1 MLIKRHI
8 PNLITTLNLICGVF
22 SIVFSVQFLFI
33 DAFLLIIVA
42 AVLDFFDGL
51 SARLLK
57 VSNPV
62 GKELDS
68 LADVVTFGVAPF
80 FVLLYYVLQQSGAE
94 NALSLIQEFPLLI
107 LLILIPAL
115 SAIRLAKFNVDTRQS
130 EGFIGLNTPTN
141 TLFLISLPFVCERFN
156 LSLETSLYLIVFL
169 SVITALLLNANLPM
183 LSLKFKNT
191 SLKDNLFRYA
201 LVVLSVLSAVVCFF
215 SNYLALT
222 FPIIVILYLILSI
235 ISNVTTHG
243 KV

>member
-1 MLIKRHI
+1 MSIKQNI

-33 DAFLLIIVA
+33 DAFLIIMVA

-80 FVLLYYVLQQSGAE
+80 FVLLYYVLEQSEAE
-94 NALSLIQEFPLLI
+94 NALSLFQEFPLII
-107 LLILIPAL
+107 LLILTPAL
-115 SAIRLAKFNVDTRQS
+115 SAVRLAKFNVDTRQT

-141 TLFLISLPFVCERFN
+141 TLFLISLPFVCERFD
-156 LSLETSLYLIVFL
+156 LGFETSAYLVIFSSL
-169 SVITALLLNANLPM
+169 ITALLLNASLPM

-191 SLKDNLFRYA
+191 SLKDNPFRYLLIAFSVIGA
-201 LVVLSVLSAVVCFF
+201 LVCFF
-215 SNYLALT
+215 SDYLALT

-235 ISNVTTHG
+235 INNLTHG